1 MTLITG
7 ASFGETAKAS
17 TLINRT
23 AWYSCRAHSCCQYIT
38 LSAVFDPSCKDV
50 YWSGTYTHWPNACT
64 LGETKKYTSYARGT
78 YTMYSSLIT
87 QWASL
92 AFQSFT
98 DTIYIYK

>member
-1 MTLITG
+1 MKIKKRVIGFIVALTLITG

-50 YWSGTYTHWPNACT
+50 YWFWYLYTLAKCLHIRRN
-64 LGETKKYTSYARGT
+64 KK
-78 YTMYSSLIT
+78 
-87 QWASL
+87 
-92 AFQSFT
+92 
-98 DTIYIYK
+98 IYILCKRYLHYVF